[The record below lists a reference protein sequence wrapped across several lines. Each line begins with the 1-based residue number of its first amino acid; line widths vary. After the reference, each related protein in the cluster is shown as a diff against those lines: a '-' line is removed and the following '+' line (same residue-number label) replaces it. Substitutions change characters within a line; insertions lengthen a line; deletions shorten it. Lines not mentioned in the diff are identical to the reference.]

1 MRAIHYYEKERVF
14 KLDTPH
20 TSYLIGIVDE
30 EKFLGHI
37 YYGAKITDYDV
48 RALMRTGEA
57 PFVPSQ
63 NNRDRSSFLD
73 AFPMEYP
80 GHGVGD
86 YRESAIAVSDKNGN
100 TAVQPLYREHKIYA
114 GKPGLPGL
122 PATFGSEEE
131 CETLEIVLADEVLD
145 LTVTLY
151 YTAFYD
157 VDVIARSVRV
167 TNHAKEPVYLT
178 KVFSAAL
185 DLDAED
191 YRMLTLHGSWARERQ
206 IEYRQ
211 IGYGKQSVGSCRGE
225 SSHQEHPFVALVSA
239 NAGQEQGRVYG
250 FHFVYS
256 GNFLAQVEKNQ
267 FDSLRVVM
275 GIHPQDFKWE
285 LKQGETFTA
294 PEVVLTYSDA
304 GLGRMTRT
312 LHDLYRKHLIRSPY
326 KDRER
331 PVLINNWEA
340 TYFDFD
346 TEKLLAIAGE
356 AKKSGIEML
365 VMDDGWFGHRNDD
378 STSLGDWFVNED
390 KLKGGLKYLVD
401 EVNKIG
407 LKFGIWFEPEM
418 ISPESKLYAEHPDWA
433 IAIPG
438 REACRSRNQYVL
450 DLSRPEVVDYCYEA
464 VAGILRSANIEYVKW
479 DMNREHT
486 DLHSNYLPV
495 DRQGEL
501 EHRYMLAVYELQ
513 ERLMKEFPNLLLE
526 NCSGGGARFD
536 AGMLYYSPQIWC
548 SDDTDAIERLAIQEG
563 TALIYPLS
571 AMGAH
576 VSDCPNHTVGRVTPF
591 KTRGDVALCGTF
603 GYELDITRIPQEDRD
618 AIPGQIATYHKYN
631 DLVRNG
637 DYYRLASYQ
646 ENTLYDCYM
655 IVAKDKSEA
664 LLTYVQVL
672 KRPNFK
678 SRMVKLAGLAPDKVY
693 RVIYEDSE
701 ADGENQGIELHG
713 DTLMNAGVKVP
724 DMWGDFKSTLIYF
737 KAE

>member
-1 MRAIHYYEKERVF
+1 MGAIHYYEKERVF

-86 YRESAIAVSDKNGN
+86 YRESAISVADKNGN

-157 VDVIARSVRV
+157 VDVITRSVRV

-178 KVFSAAL
+178 KVFSTAL

-304 GLGRMTRT
+304 GLGGMTRT
-312 LHDLYRKHLIRSPY
+312 LHDLYRKHLIRRTGSARCSSTTGKQPILTLTRRSCLRL
-326 KDRER
+326 RER
-331 PVLINNWEA
+331 R
-340 TYFDFD
+340 
-346 TEKLLAIAGE
+346 
-356 AKKSGIEML
+356 
-365 VMDDGWFGHRNDD
+365 RN
-378 STSLGDWFVNED
+378 
-390 KLKGGLKYLVD
+390 
-401 EVNKIG
+401 
-407 LKFGIWFEPEM
+407 
-418 ISPESKLYAEHPDWA
+418 PES
-433 IAIPG
+433 
-438 REACRSRNQYVL
+438 RC
-450 DLSRPEVVDYCYEA
+450 
-464 VAGILRSANIEYVKW
+464 
-479 DMNREHT
+479 
-486 DLHSNYLPV
+486 
-495 DRQGEL
+495 
-501 EHRYMLAVYELQ
+501 
-513 ERLMKEFPNLLLE
+513 
-526 NCSGGGARFD
+526 
-536 AGMLYYSPQIWC
+536 
-548 SDDTDAIERLAIQEG
+548 
-563 TALIYPLS
+563 
-571 AMGAH
+571 
-576 VSDCPNHTVGRVTPF
+576 
-591 KTRGDVALCGTF
+591 
-603 GYELDITRIPQEDRD
+603 
-618 AIPGQIATYHKYN
+618 
-631 DLVRNG
+631 
-637 DYYRLASYQ
+637 
-646 ENTLYDCYM
+646 
-655 IVAKDKSEA
+655 
-664 LLTYVQVL
+664 
-672 KRPNFK
+672 
-678 SRMVKLAGLAPDKVY
+678 
-693 RVIYEDSE
+693 
-701 ADGENQGIELHG
+701 
-713 DTLMNAGVKVP
+713 
-724 DMWGDFKSTLIYF
+724 
-737 KAE
+737 